1 MPVSFILLPGVHLE
15 DEDMS
20 LTEYEY
26 SVLFQ
31 RTVDSSEGVPTPTLI
46 QTFLHLFL
54 PPDIYLRQYYQ
65 IWGVRWLEAIIFI
78 SQQLLP
84 Y

>member
-15 DEDMS
+15 GEDMS

-31 RTVDSSEGVPTPTLI
+31 RTVDSSEGVTQP
-46 QTFLHLFL
+46 
-54 PPDIYLRQYYQ
+54 
-65 IWGVRWLEAIIFI
+65 
-78 SQQLLP
+78 QL
-84 Y
+84 